1 MPEPDVGRAAIPL
14 RIGID
19 VREWRA
25 GTSTGIARVIAGFV
39 GWAIDNTG
47 HQLLLLGNQET
58 DFRIQGPRVEVRV
71 EAEGIRL
78 WWDQVVLPRMLQEA
92 AADVFLSPYYKAP
105 LRAPCP
111 VVVTANDL
119 IELDFPPGGIVG
131 RAALSAWMR
140 LMLRSAAHVLTL
152 SEYSRRDI
160 IERLG
165 IDPMQVTA
173 VSLAPDDR
181 FLRPVTAAARQTTS
195 ARLQLP
201 ERYVLYVGR
210 CTEHKNVSTLLEAWR
225 GLPEPLRQQ
234 YALVLA
240 GSDRERFRL
249 AAEAAEV
256 DVLLPGFVDDGDMPA
271 LYSGATLMCFPS
283 MYEGFGLP
291 PLEAMACGVAV
302 IAADAT
308 AVPEAVGDA
317 ALLVDPL
324 DVDRWR
330 EAIEELLTDGAARQ
344 RFVRAGFDRA
354 RLLQRRHSGAR
365 LLDCLVAAV
374 ERTR

>member
-1 MPEPDVGRAAIPL
+1 MPEPEARSAAVPL

-19 VREWRA
+19 AREWRV
-25 GTSTGIARVIAGFV
+25 GTSTGIARVIAAFV
-39 GWAIDNTG
+39 RWVVDNTE
-47 HQLLLLGNQET
+47 HQILLLGNQET
-58 DFRIQGPRVEVRV
+58 DFRLQGTRIEVRV
-71 EAEGIRL
+71 EAEGSRL
-78 WWDQVVLPRMLQEA
+78 WWDQVILPRMLRDA

-111 VVVTANDL
+111 VVVTTNDL
-119 IELDFPPGGIVG
+119 IELDFPRGGIVG
-131 RAALSAWMR
+131 RVALSAWMR
-140 LMLRSAAHVLTL
+140 LMLRRAAHVLTL
-152 SEYSRRDI
+152 SEYSRHDI

-165 IDPMQVTA
+165 IDPKRVTA
-173 VSLAPDDR
+173 FPLAPDDR
-181 FLRPVTAAARQTTS
+181 FLRPVTDAARQATS

-201 ERYVLYVGR
+201 QHYVLYVGR

-225 GLPEPLRQQ
+225 SLPQPLRQQ

-240 GSDRERFRL
+240 GSDRERFRR
-249 AAEAAEV
+249 ASEAAGVEV
-256 DVLLPGFVDDGDMPA
+256 FLPGFVDDGDMPA

-283 MYEGFGLP
+283 LYEGFGLP

-308 AVPEAVGDA
+308 AVPEAVGA
-317 ALLVDPL
+317 AAMLVDPL

-330 EAIEELLTDGAARQ
+330 EAIEQLLTDEVARQ
-344 RFVRAGFDRA
+344 RLVRAGFDRA
-354 RLLQRRHSGAR
+354 RVLRRRHSGAK

-374 ERTR
+374 QRAQ